1 MKQTIKRILVAMP
14 SILISA
20 ISYFPNIE
28 KLHYGFDFPGIS
40 TDAAL
45 IITLCSILAIVLA
58 AVALFFKHDE
68 KQDFILPYLLIG
80 LSVIRIYKV
89 ILTYETYYMLEHYST

>member
-1 MKQTIKRILVAMP
+1 MKKLLKRILVVIP
-14 SILISA
+14 SIIFCAL
-20 ISYFPNIE
+20 SYLFNIE

-45 IITLCSILAIVLA
+45 AITLFSMFAIVLS
-58 AVALFFKHDE
+58 AVALFFKHEE

-80 LSVIRIYKV
+80 LSVYRLCKV